1 MEGTRNEMK
10 MLDLMMRPAFC
21 VADGVVIYTNHAA
34 QQQMLHTGTHI
45 SDLLVTG
52 SDEYSTF
59 SGGCLYLELSAGGA
73 VCSASVT
80 RMDGFD
86 VFVLEQNAE
95 DPRLQALAL
104 AAKELRQPLSSVM
117 MVSGQLLP
125 TLSTEEDPILRQQV
139 ARINRGLFQL
149 LRVVSNMS
157 DASLYTSSAANHQ
170 EITNVSALME
180 EIFQT
185 ASGHLENAGIHLT
198 FTNDC
203 NGVFSHADAVKLER
217 AVNNLISNAAKF
229 TPKGGCIQ
237 AKLFHREK
245 KLYLTVQDSG
255 IGVAPDLRGNIYSR
269 YQRQPGVEDSRF
281 GIGLGMVLVR
291 AVAAQHGGTVL
302 VDYPEEG
309 GTRVTMTLQIRQE
322 KSAGLNSPIRMP
334 DYLAG
339 WDHALVEMSDL
350 LPYNLYETD

>member
-1 MEGTRNEMK
+1 MEGTNNEFK
-10 MLDLMMRPAFC
+10 MLDLMIRPAFC
-21 VADGVVIYTNHAA
+21 VADGVVIYANHAA
-34 QQQMLHTGTHI
+34 QQQLIRTSTRI
-45 SDLLVTG
+45 TDLLVTG
-52 SDEYSTF
+52 SDEYRSF
-59 SGGCLYLELSAGGA
+59 SDGCLYLELSAGGS
-73 VCSASVT
+73 VCGASVT
-80 RMDGFD
+80 HMDSFD
-86 VFVLEQNAE
+86 VFILEQEAC
-95 DPRLQALAL
+95 DPQLQALAL
-104 AAKELRQPLSSVM
+104 AAKELRQPLSSIM
-117 MVSGQLLP
+117 MVSSQLFP
-125 TLSTEEDPILRQQV
+125 AISAEEDPVPRQQI

-157 DASLYTSSAANHQ
+157 DASLYSSSAANHQ

-185 ASGHLENAGIHLT
+185 ASGHLENAGIHLC

-203 NGVFSHADAVKLER
+203 SGIFSHADAVRLER

-229 TPKGGCIQ
+229 TPKGGRIQ
-237 AKLFHREK
+237 AKLFHRDK
-245 KLYLTVQDSG
+245 KLYLTVQDTG
-255 IGVAPDLRGNIYSR
+255 TGVAPDLRGNIYSR
-269 YQRQPGVEDSRF
+269 YHRQPGVEDSRF

-302 VDYPEEG
+302 VEYPEEG

-322 KSAGLNSPIRMP
+322 KSASLCSPIRMP

-350 LPYNLYETD
+350 LPYTLYEKD

>member
-1 MEGTRNEMK
+1 MEGTSNEMK
-10 MLDLMMRPAFC
+10 MLGLMMRPAFC
-21 VADGVVIYTNHAA
+21 VADGVIIYTNPAA
-34 QQQMLHTGTHI
+34 QQQMLRTGTHI

-52 SDEYSTF
+52 SEEYAAF
-59 SGGCLYLELSAGGA
+59 SSGCLYLELSAGGC
-73 VCSASVT
+73 VCGASVT
-80 RMDGFD
+80 RMDGYD
-86 VFVLEQNAE
+86 VFVLEQDAD
-95 DPRLQALAL
+95 DPQLQALAL
-104 AAKELRQPLSSVM
+104 AAKELRQPLSSIM

-125 TLSTEEDPILRQQV
+125 SLNTEEDPILRQQV

-157 DASLYTSSAANHQ
+157 DASLYTSSVANHQ
-170 EITNVSALME
+170 EITNISALME

-185 ASGHLENAGIHLT
+185 ASAHLEKAGIHLN
-198 FTNDC
+198 FTSEC
-203 NGVFSHADAVKLER
+203 SGIFSHADAVKLER
-217 AVNNLISNAAKF
+217 SVNNLISNAAKF
-229 TPKGGCIQ
+229 TPKGGHIQ

-245 KLYLTVQDSG
+245 KLYLSIQDSG
-255 IGVAPDLRGNIYSR
+255 TGVAPDLRGNIYSR

-322 KSAGLNSPIRMP
+322 KSAGLSSPIRMP

-339 WDHALVEMSDL
+339 WDHSLVEMSDL
-350 LPYNLYETD
+350 LPYNLYEKD